1 MRLARI
7 MAAVGLPLAL
17 AWWLVFG
24 RTTPPEP
31 VAPAPVT
38 VSATPTAP
46 PVTGEVST
54 EPTGSQESVTP
65 SASAP
70 ATITEPSDPKVSRTD
85 ITTTSKQFVTGWLTV
100 NEKRRVQIL
109 RPVTTEELLEGLA
122 TTRADKIP
130 DLTPHGQPD
139 VIRAGGGTV
148 EVHQNL
154 TGGDAIAM
162 LLIIDSTGRHGWRVS
177 SVRPVD

>member
-7 MAAVGLPLAL
+7 MVAVGLPLAL
-17 AWWLVFG
+17 VWWLVFG
-24 RTTPPEP
+24 RTIPPEP
-31 VAPAPVT
+31 VAPGQVT
-38 VSATPTAP
+38 VSTTPTAP
-46 PVTGEVST
+46 ALGEVST
-54 EPTGSQESVTP
+54 EPTVPQDSMTP
-65 SASAP
+65 PSPTIAEP
-70 ATITEPSDPKVSRTD
+70 ADPKVSRTD

-122 TTRADKIP
+122 LTRADKIP
-130 DLTPHGQPD
+130 DLTPRGQPD

-154 TGGDAIAM
+154 TGGNAIAM